1 MTSQV
6 TVQFVKN
13 LLIAFFSF
21 LSTIISYF
29 LIQLGHNQTRS
40 PCKKRMRRGRNR
52 ARKTRVLVPTD
63 CGRQHQTFVRSLSM
77 ENIFSSMERTNR
89 QSTRSR
95 HSPYQG
101 ACRQH
106 RSRTPPR
113 SRSPTRSKSPP
124 LSGIYYSD

>member
-29 LIQLGHNQTRS
+29 LIQLGHNQTSS

-77 ENIFSSMERTNR
+77 ENIFSSMERPR
-89 QSTRSR
+89 QNTRSR

-106 RSRTPPR
+106 GSRTPPR